1 MGAGRGRL
9 ALRVKGR
16 TGEGQV
22 YFASVTLSQFMNAT
36 SLNPVK
42 RIPDALLGHAVA
54 GASMILIG
62 YVLAYLVQFDWLVGA
77 WATPF
82 VLMVV
87 VAVMV
92 MVLLTVRNEEGQL
105 QFGRAFGLAFLSGWL
120 ARLGYNAFNLL
131 LFGVMRPDLKAPY
144 ADLVVEKSMEAFEL
158 LGVDTSGGDRDEM
171 KLLTLFREEAE
182 WTLTPLGQLRD
193 GMLSMVWVALVALVV
208 SAILQRNSH

>member
-9 ALRVKGR
+9 ALRLKGR

-22 YFASVTLSQFMNAT
+22 YSASVTLSKFMSAHKI
-36 SLNPVK
+36 NPGK
-42 RIPDALLGHAVA
+42 RVPDALLGHAVA
-54 GASMILIG
+54 GAFMILIG
-62 YVLAYLVQFDWLVGA
+62 YFLAYLVQFDWLLGA

-92 MVLLTVRNEEGQL
+92 MVLLTVRGDEGQL
-105 QFGRAFGLAFLSGWL
+105 QFGRAFGLALFSGWL
-120 ARLGYNAFNLL
+120 ARLGYNVFNLL
-131 LFGVMRPDLKAPY
+131 LFSVMRPDLKVPY

-158 LGVDTSGGDRDEM
+158 LGVDTVGGDRDEM
-171 KLLTLFREEAE
+171 KLLTMFREEAE

-193 GMLSMVWVALVALVV
+193 GMLSLVWVALVALVV

>member
-1 MGAGRGRL
+1 
-9 ALRVKGR
+9 
-16 TGEGQV
+16 
-22 YFASVTLSQFMNAT
+22 MNARI
-36 SLNPVK
+36 LNPVK
-42 RIPDALLGHAVA
+42 KIPDALLVHATA

-62 YVLAYLVQFDWLVGA
+62 YFLAYLVQFDWLVGT

-92 MVLLTVRNEEGQL
+92 MVLLTVRSDEDQL
-105 QFGRAFGLAFLSGWL
+105 QFGRAFGLAFFSGWL

-158 LGVDTSGGDRDEM
+158 LGVDTLGGDRDEM